1 MNPLF
6 EIIKL
11 DIFNRFVETEKTN
24 FFDAL
29 LN

>member
-11 DIFNRFVETEKTN
+11 DIFNHFVETEKTN